1 MVARKHGN
9 LAAKDLRGNFFDDVV
24 SLKMIDF
31 MIDVSFFPFFFFSK
45 LNLKI

>member
-31 MIDVSFFPFFFFSK
+31 MIDVSFFFSK
-45 LNLKI
+45 LNESENLT

>member
-31 MIDVSFFPFFFFSK
+31 MIDVSFFFFSK
-45 LNLKI
+45 LNESENLT